1 MKLLFL
7 HGALSVFSL
16 RTSGR
21 RTNSSKAF
29 ATVSLPVAARLPAKA
44 AQEIIEH
51 FGIDS
56 VPNS

>member
-21 RTNSSKAF
+21 RTNSSKPC
-29 ATVSLPVAARLPAKA
+29 ATVSLPAAAMLPAKA
-44 AQEIIEH
+44 AHELIGH
-51 FGIDS
+51 FGLCS
-56 VPNS
+56 SPNS

>member
-7 HGALSVFSL
+7 HGALV
-16 RTSGR
+16 
-21 RTNSSKAF
+21 
-29 ATVSLPVAARLPAKA
+29 PAKA